1 MSENIFSLT
10 WYFIFYAIAL
20 IKKNYVCTRYF
31 VLFLFVNA
39 ILNLQEFELAKTEK
53 MVDVNKIKQEI
64 ESLSKEKSKLD
75 ANISDLRLVCWMVT
89 DL

>member
-1 MSENIFSLT
+1 M
-10 WYFIFYAIAL
+10 
-20 IKKNYVCTRYF
+20 
-31 VLFLFVNA
+31 FLFVNA

-53 MVDVNKIKQEI
+53 TVDVNKIKQEI